1 MNLKSIAASGVCT
14 ALTLTVCAAIS
25 QPEKAAAIANV
36 NGLGAGSSSPLS
48 LT

>member
-1 MNLKSIAASGVCT
+1 MNLKSIASSGVCT
-14 ALTLTVCAAIS
+14 ALMLTACAAIDR
-25 QPEKAAAIANV
+25 PEKAAAIANV